1 MAKTEDKQNLLILGI
16 ILIAGTVLRFVFP
29 FEIPFTYDEFSA
41 LFRTHFSSFSELI
54 EKGVKI
60 DGHPAGI
67 QVFLYYWT
75 KLFGYSELVVKFP
88 FIVAGIAS
96 IWLVYQIG
104 RQWFNSTIGLVSASF
119 MATLQ
124 FTVMYSQIARPY
136 ISGLFFSLLMAFFWY
151 KVVFG
156 PERKKFLNL
165 AMFVV
170 SGALCAYN
178 HHFSLL
184 VAAIIGLT
192 GLFFIKKEN
201 LLQYILA
208 GLAIFVLYL
217 PHIPIFIYQLNQG
230 GVEGWLG
237 KPQNDFILKYLAYSF
252 HFSWCL
258 FALLIL
264 IVGLGVFTFKKER
277 FRLKFLLISLC
288 WFALPF
294 LIGFFYS
301 KYVNAVL
308 QYSVLIFSFPFF
320 LFLIFGHLPDL
331 KFKPKLILVSG
342 ILIITTLSLIFERQ
356 HYQFFYNSPFEQIL
370 VEQDK
375 AKKQYGDQLVSVI
388 DSHQKITDYYLKK
401 SGLDSSF
408 VSYENFD
415 SIYAFVQFLKDQKTP
430 YLYFGS
436 HSGSHPLLV
445 SVIMDYYPNLKWQK
459 NYYGGFAYL
468 FSKSD
473 DDNLQTPVFTST
485 MGYESPVGHW
495 SQGKPENYCD
505 SLKFEGDFS
514 YYIDSLHQWSNTFE
528 IPLSDIISHTN
539 NFIDASV
546 WVYFPEKEE
555 EFLLAS
561 EIRTTEKSID
571 WRGTSSKAF
580 TCPDD
585 TCRWVKIHHCI
596 KLSDIDLDY
605 PGLILKVYVANVH
618 KKSYF
623 LDNFEIRVREGNPN
637 IYALNQKIRKS
648 E

>member
-1 MAKTEDKQNLLILGI
+1 MAKMEDKQNLLILGA
-16 ILIAGTVLRFVFP
+16 ILIVGAVLRFVFP

-75 KLFGYSELVVKFP
+75 MLFGYSELVVKLP
-88 FIVAGIAS
+88 FIAAGLAS

-104 RQWFNSTIGLVSASF
+104 RQWFNPTTGLVSAAF
-119 MATLQ
+119 VATLQ
-124 FTVMYSQIARPY
+124 YTVMYSQIARPY
-136 ISGLFFSLLMAFFWY
+136 ISGMFFSLLMAFYWY
-151 KVVFG
+151 KVIFEPG
-156 PERKKFLNL
+156 RKKIFNL
-165 AMFVV
+165 VMFVF
-170 SGALCAYN
+170 SGALCVYN

-184 VAAIIGLT
+184 MAAIIGLA
-192 GLFFIKKEN
+192 GLLFIKREN
-201 LLQYILA
+201 LLQYIVA
-208 GLAIFVLYL
+208 GLAILVLYL
-217 PHIPIFIYQLNQG
+217 PHLPILLYQLNQG

-237 KPQNDFILKYLAYSF
+237 KPQNNFILKYLDYCF
-252 HFSWCL
+252 HFSWYV
-258 FALLIL
+258 FAMLIL
-264 IVGLGVFTFKKER
+264 IVGLGVFTFKKES

-288 WFALPF
+288 WLALPF

-342 ILIITTLSLIFERQ
+342 ILIVTTLSLIFERQ
-356 HYQFFYNSPFEQIL
+356 HYRFFYDSPFEQIL

-375 AKKQYGDQLVSVI
+375 AKEKYGDRLVSVI
-388 DSHQKITDYYLKK
+388 DSHKKITDYYLNK
-401 SGLDSSF
+401 SNLDSSF

-415 SIYAFVQFLKDQKTP
+415 SIYAFVQFLKKQKTP

-445 SVIMDYYPNLKWQK
+445 SVVLDYYPNLKWQK

-468 FSKSD
+468 FSKSEAD
-473 DDNLQTPVFTST
+473 SPQAPVFSSE
-485 MGYESPVGHW
+485 MGYESQIEHW
-495 SQGKPENYCD
+495 SQGKPGNYCD
-505 SLKFEGDFS
+505 TFSFEGNFS
-514 YYIDSLHQWSNTFE
+514 YYVDSLHQWSNTFE
-528 IPLSDIISHTN
+528 IPLAEIISHTN

-546 WVYFPEKEE
+546 WVYFPEKVEG
-555 EFLLAS
+555 FILAS
-561 EIRTTEKSID
+561 EIRTAEKSID
-571 WRGTSSKAF
+571 WRGTSSKKF

-596 KLSDIDLDY
+596 KLSDIDLNY
-605 PGLILKVYVANVH
+605 PGLILKVYVANMRH
-618 KKSYF
+618 KSYF

-637 IYALNQKIRKS
+637 IYALNQKIRKT